1 MLSYFF
7 KPVMKKYRLF
17 ITAILSFAALIF
29 LDQNVMAQTSDTV
42 HKTLSH
48 TFLDGLRWGFISV
61 LQPCLYAMFPVTVT
75 FFLKRS
81 KSRAQGI
88 KNATLYSF
96 SIVAIF
102 TAFAFFLT
110 LIFGKDTLYEIS
122 TSAAFNIFV
131 FILFM
136 FFGISFLG
144 AFEIT
149 LPSSWTN
156 RVDSKA
162 STQNFSGIFFM
173 ALTLVLVSFSCTA
186 PFIGNLLVDVTQQ
199 KERLGPIIGFLGFSL
214 AIALPFALFAF
225 FPGLLNKI
233 AKSGGWLNTLKVSF
247 GFIEIAMALKFLS
260 NADLAYHWRILDR
273 EVYLSLW
280 IIIFG
285 LLGFYLLG
293 KLKFSHDDHL
303 PLNDY
308 GHPYLSVTRLLFAIV
323 PLAFTVY
330 MIPGLW
336 GAPLNGI
343 SGWLPENKTQDFNIE
358 KLIRNSQLNS
368 ANNDSSNTN
377 KTVAYVKPKKYT
389 DILASEIAGV
399 ETFFDFDEAIAAAKA
414 MNKPIMID
422 FTGHSCANC
431 RKMESEV
438 LSKPEVSKILH
449 NDFVVV
455 SLYVDEKRELPDS
468 EKYISKFD
476 QSPKNTVGDKN
487 LDFEAI
493 IANSNSQ
500 PQYIFTDQ
508 TGKIIKNAGG
518 YDSDMQRFISILND
532 VKAENKKRY
541 P

>member
-1 MLSYFF
+1 
-7 KPVMKKYRLF
+7 MKIYRFL
-17 ITAILSFAALIF
+17 ITAILSFVALIF
-29 LDQNVMAQTSDTV
+29 LDQTAIAQTSDAV

-48 TFLDGLRWGFISV
+48 TFLDGLKWGFISV

-81 KSRAQGI
+81 HSRAQGI

-110 LIFGKDTLYEIS
+110 LIFGKDTLYQIS

-131 FILFM
+131 FALFM
-136 FFGISFLG
+136 VFGISFLG

-156 RVDSKA
+156 KVDSKA
-162 STQNFSGIFFM
+162 STQNISGIFFM

-308 GHPYLSVTRLLFAIV
+308 GHPYLSVKRLLFAIV

-368 ANNDSSNTN
+368 SNNDSSNTN
-377 KTVAYVKPKKYT
+377 KTVAYIKPKKYT
-389 DILASEIAGV
+389 DILGSEISGV

-431 RKMESEV
+431 RKMESQV
-438 LSKPEVSKILH
+438 LSKPEVSKLLH
-449 NDFVVV
+449 DDFVVV

-468 EKYISKFD
+468 EKYVSKFD
-476 QSPKNTVGDKN
+476 QSQVNNVGAKN
-487 LDFEAI
+487 LDFEAT
-493 IANSNSQ
+493 IAKSNAQ
-500 PQYIFTDQ
+500 PLYIFADES
-508 TGKIIKNAGG
+508 GKIIQNAGG
-518 YDSDMQRFISILND
+518 YDNDMARFISILNNA
-532 VKAENKKRY
+532 KAENKKRF

>member
-1 MLSYFF
+1 
-7 KPVMKKYRLF
+7 MKIFRIF
-17 ITAILSFAALIF
+17 ITGILCFIAVFVLNQS
-29 LDQNVMAQTSDTV
+29 VTAQTLQAT

-81 KSRAQGI
+81 QSRMQGI
-88 KNATLYSF
+88 KNATIYSV

-102 TAFAFFLT
+102 TIFAVVLT
-110 LIFGKDTLYEIS
+110 LLFGRDTLYEIS

-131 FILFM
+131 FALFLV
-136 FFGISFLG
+136 FGASFLG

-156 RVDSKA
+156 KVDSKA
-162 STQNFSGIFFM
+162 GTNSFSGIFFM

-199 KERLGPIIGFLGFSL
+199 KERMGPVVGFLGFSI
-214 AIALPFALFAF
+214 AIALPFAFFAF

-260 NADLAYHWRILDR
+260 NADLVYHWRLLDR

-285 LLGFYLLG
+285 LLGMYLLG
-293 KLKFSHDDHL
+293 KIKFRHDDHL

-308 GHPYLSVTRLLFAIV
+308 GHPYLTVTRLFFALI

-358 KLIRNSQLNS
+358 KLIRNIQLNS
-368 ANNDSSNTN
+368 SNGDT
-377 KTVAYVKPKKYT
+377 TSTGATISYIKPKKYT
-389 DILASEIAGV
+389 DILSSEIAGV
-399 ETFFDFDEAIAAAKA
+399 ETFFDFDEAIAAAKLLK
-414 MNKPIMID
+414 KPIMID

-438 LSKPEVSKILH
+438 LSKPEVSKRLH
-449 NDFVVV
+449 DDFVVV
-455 SLYVDEKRELPDS
+455 SLYVDEKRELPEN

-476 QSPKNTVGDKN
+476 QSSVGTVGAKN
-487 LDFEAI
+487 LDFEAT
-493 IANSNSQ
+493 IANSNAQ
-500 PQYIFTDQ
+500 PLYIFTDE

-518 YDSDMQRFISILND
+518 YDPDMQKFIATLNL
-532 VKAENKKRY
+532 VKAENIKRF

>member
-532 VKAENKKRY
+532 VKAENKKRF

>member
-7 KPVMKKYRLF
+7 KSVMKKYRLF

-110 LIFGKDTLYEIS
+110 LIFGKDTLYQIS

-199 KERLGPIIGFLGFSL
+199 KERLGPVIGFLGFSM

-260 NADLAYHWRILDR
+260 TADLSYHWRILDR

-308 GHPYLSVTRLLFAIV
+308 GHPYLSVTRLLFAII

-368 ANNDSSNTN
+368 TNSDSSNTN

-399 ETFFDFDEAIAAAKA
+399 ETFFDFDEAVAAAKA

>member
-1 MLSYFF
+1 
-7 KPVMKKYRLF
+7 MKIFRFLV
-17 ITAILSFAALIF
+17 AVILSFIAMLVLCTSA
-29 LDQNVMAQTSDTV
+29 DAQTVQAT
-42 HKTLSH
+42 HKTLTH

-61 LQPCLYAMFPVTVT
+61 LQPCLYAMFPVTVS

-81 KSRAQGI
+81 QSRAQGI
-88 KNATLYSF
+88 KNATLYSI
-96 SIVAIF
+96 SIIGIF
-102 TAFAFFLT
+102 TVFAFLLT
-110 LIFGKDTLYEIS
+110 LIFGKNTLYQIS
-122 TSAAFNIFV
+122 TSAVFNIFV
-131 FILFM
+131 FILFIV
-136 FFGISFLG
+136 FGVSFLG

-149 LPSSWTN
+149 LPASWTN
-156 RVDSKA
+156 KIDSKA
-162 STQNFSGIFFM
+162 SHNSFSGIFFM

-199 KERLGPIIGFLGFSL
+199 RERLGPVIGFLGFSI
-214 AIALPFALFAF
+214 AIALPFAFFAF

-233 AKSGGWLNTLKVSF
+233 AKSGGWLNTLKVCF

-260 NADLAYHWRILDR
+260 NADLVYHWHLLDR

-280 IIIFG
+280 IIIFA

-293 KLKFSHDDHL
+293 KLKFRHDDHL

-308 GHPYLSVTRLLFAIV
+308 DVPYLSVTRLIFAII

-358 KLIRNSQLNS
+358 KLIRNSQINS
-368 ANNDSSNTN
+368 NNESSNAN
-377 KTVAYVKPKKYT
+377 SKISYIRPKKYT
-389 DILASEIAGV
+389 DILQSEIPGV
-399 ETFFDFDEAIAAAKA
+399 ETFFDFDEALDAAKK
-414 MNKPIMID
+414 MNKPVMID

-438 LSKPEVSKILH
+438 LSKPEVSKMLH
-449 NDFVVV
+449 DDFVVA
-455 SLYVDEKRELPDS
+455 SLYVDEKRTLPEN

-476 QSPKNTVGDKN
+476 QSSINNVGAKN
-487 LDFEAI
+487 LDFEAT
-493 IANSNSQ
+493 IANSNAQ
-500 PQYIFTDQ
+500 PLYIFTDE

-518 YDSDMQRFISILND
+518 YDPNIQRFISILNE
-532 VKAENKKRY
+532 VKAENKKRF